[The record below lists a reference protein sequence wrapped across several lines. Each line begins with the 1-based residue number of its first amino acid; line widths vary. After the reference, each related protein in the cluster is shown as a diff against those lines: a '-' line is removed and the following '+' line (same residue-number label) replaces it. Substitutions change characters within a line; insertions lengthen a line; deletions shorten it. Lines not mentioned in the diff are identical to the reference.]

1 MNIVKFANLNEH
13 RFSWAHYMYIFGM
26 NSEFRLTMNGLIEWL
41 RKYDIYRTIERL
53 LQFHWTIEME
63 TFHVF

>member
-1 MNIVKFANLNEH
+1 MNTDFPGPII
-13 RFSWAHYMYIFGM
+13 WIFEM